1 MGSPLEL
8 GILVVGFLSEK
19 VRIKGMV
26 GLMLIRVMLI
36 RVMAAAQRR
45 TWYNGEVRTIRWRQC
60 WSQLDGLDDGGRYF
74 LYVKGFHFTVDS
86 NSYDPEPEYSACVSS
101 P

>member
-19 VRIKGMV
+19 VRIKVMV
-26 GLMLIRVMLI
+26 GLVLI

-45 TWYNGEVRTIRWRQC
+45 TWYYGAVRTRRWRRC
-60 WSQLDGLDDGGRYF
+60 RSQLDGLDDGRRCF
-74 LYVKGFHFTVDS
+74 LYVKGFHFHRGL
-86 NSYDPEPEYSACVSS
+86 E
-101 P
+101 